1 VDFEGNL
8 SDPNVS
14 EAVRAISARAS
25 FLRVFGSYPAR
36 TGSEARQADPRP
48 QASVASR
55 AHSSGPDPATSP
67 PATVL
72 EKKAFTLAS
81 RLHRTED
88 TVIHVA
94 GVELGGR
101 RPVVIAGPCSVESR
115 EQIRACARVVKELG
129 GQVLRGGCFKP
140 RTSPYSFQGLGY
152 EALDLLAEAGAEVG
166 LPVVTEVMHPADV
179 GPVAEKAH
187 ILQIGA
193 RNMQNFSLLKEV
205 GKVDRPVM
213 IKRGLMASVDEWLG
227 AAEYVLAQGN
237 QMVFLCERGI
247 RTFETST
254 RNTLDLG
261 AVPVVK
267 ELSHLPVIVDP
278 SHALGVSRW
287 VPPLAEAALAAG
299 AHGLMIE
306 IHPDPAHALSDGP
319 QSLTF
324 GMFEALMKRIG

>member
-1 VDFEGNL
+1 
-8 SDPNVS
+8 
-14 EAVRAISARAS
+14 
-25 FLRVFGSYPAR
+25 VFGSYPSR
-36 TGSEARQADPRP
+36 TGAEARPVDPRP
-48 QASVASR
+48 LVSVAT
-55 AHSSGPDPATSP
+55 PATP
-67 PATVL
+67 PVGDSLPAAVL
-72 EKKAFTLAS
+72 EKKPYTLAS
-81 RLHRTED
+81 RLHRAED

-94 GVELGGR
+94 GVELGGAK
-101 RPVVIAGPCSVESR
+101 PVVIAGPCSVESR

-129 GQVLRGGCFKP
+129 GHVLRGGCFKP

-152 EALDLLAEAGAEVG
+152 EALDLLREAGDEVG

-179 GPVAEKAH
+179 GPVAEKAQ

-205 GKVDRPVM
+205 GKIDRPVM
-213 IKRGLMASVDEWLG
+213 IKRGLMSSVDEWLG

-267 ELSHLPVIVDP
+267 ELTHLPVIVDP
-278 SHALGVSRW
+278 SHALGVARW

-299 AHGLMIE
+299 AHGLMVE
-306 IHPDPAHALSDGP
+306 IHPDPAHALSDGA

-324 GMFEALMKRIG
+324 STFEALMRRIGGDVS